1 MNHHA
6 VTAARESDEAAQA
19 SVDEAAAPSPRLIKS

>member
-1 MNHHA
+1 MTPGA

-19 SVDEAAAPSPRLIKS
+19 KVDEAAAAIARLIKS